1 MTGMIPDLP
10 ADPPEASYVPR
21 MTGMILAKNFHF
33 EPAKNVP
40 RMTGMILNVFYILN
54 SRLKYT
60 YRTKQFKE
68 MPFKK

>member
-1 MTGMIPDLP
+1 MDFSHREEVLSLIFLAFRETLFNFNPDC
-10 ADPPEASYVPR
+10 
-21 MTGMILAKNFHF
+21 N
-33 EPAKNVP
+33 
-40 RMTGMILNVFYILN
+40 LN

>member
-1 MTGMIPDLP
+1 MDDKSENL
-10 ADPPEASYVPR
+10 DF
-21 MTGMILAKNFHF
+21 ILYN
-33 EPAKNVP
+33 
-40 RMTGMILNVFYILN
+40 LN

>member
-1 MTGMIPDLP
+1 MTNEIFDAYTNSVKVNVNPT
-10 ADPPEASYVPR
+10 EA
-21 MTGMILAKNFHF
+21 IL
-33 EPAKNVP
+33 
-40 RMTGMILNVFYILN
+40 TFYNLN

>member
-1 MTGMIPDLP
+1 M
-10 ADPPEASYVPR
+10 SYICFVVNEEKQPLMPTNNPKKVR
-21 MTGMILAKNFHF
+21 RLLKFGRAEIYN
-33 EPAKNVP
+33 
-40 RMTGMILNVFYILN
+40 LN

>member
-1 MTGMIPDLP
+1 MAYHST
-10 ADPPEASYVPR
+10 AVP
-21 MTGMILAKNFHF
+21 
-33 EPAKNVP
+33 VP
-40 RMTGMILNVFYILN
+40 SENIHKVRDYILN